1 MGSAHGIQ
9 AGWCSVENMNV
20 VVTLKPLTVG
30 WMDFLDIP
38 SPLQEAVV
46 QPPDRS
52 LPGKL
57 YPGQSLPLCCTMP
70 AGDFQEQP
78 GVCGV
83 IVMYAS
89 MVFVVCLPCTFP

>member
-9 AGWCSVENMNV
+9 GGWCSVENMNV

-30 WMDFLDIP
+30 WMDFLDFP

-52 LPGKL
+52 LPGK
-57 YPGQSLPLCCTMP
+57 SLPLCCTMP
-70 AGDFQEQP
+70 AGNFQVQP
-78 GVCGV
+78 GVFGV
-83 IVMYAS
+83 IAMYAS
-89 MVFVVCLPCTFP
+89 MVFVVCLPCTFL